1 MIICSVIL
9 KKLSGISHIRELN
22 QLLCLLQ
29 ETLERLRERKQEL
42 KQETIDLKA
51 ELEDSKKAHR

>member
-1 MIICSVIL
+1 MMTQRFIHYL
-9 KKLSGISHIRELN
+9 F
-22 QLLCLLQ
+22 Q

-42 KQETIDLKA
+42 KQETQDLRA